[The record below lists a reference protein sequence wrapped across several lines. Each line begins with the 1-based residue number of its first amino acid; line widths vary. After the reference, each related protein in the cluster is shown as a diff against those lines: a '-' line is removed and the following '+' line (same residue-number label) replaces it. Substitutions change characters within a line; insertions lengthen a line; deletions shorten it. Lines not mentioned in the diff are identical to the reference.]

1 MLLTQDYLSNVNIN
15 VNINGDLKSILMNK
29 LNEKL
34 EGLDV
39 ESKIEEHFDNYSG
52 SSKWVKCVNECKKGL
67 KPFIDA
73 ETISTAYMLRLL
85 AGSVVKVDETKELV
99 FEYIGNLQEVTG
111 VWREDGEKFTMTIN
125 EDSKLRRLIMG
136 FGPSASGKTY
146 WTKELIKMIS
156 DKDSN
161 FPKIFLSIDGGI
173 AREKSAV
180 YQKIIEVLKNNYPNI
195 DGFKNLVST
204 IGRESLFDSNKIKK
218 EINTY
223 LRTYAR
229 IPISLY
235 VPTTA
240 SGPSNPYSKY
250 VEMTQDDKWIGVY
263 IWQHETNCP
272 KDDAYKCETTRK
284 AGKEREI
291 EEGKKFSSKAYF
303 LSEKNGRRFM
313 QRAPGG
319 RIDIHNSGSQERG
332 SIITE
337 YGINNKFLLTPKIVS
352 SNSQLHLYKRENDK
366 TGDVSIIATFHIERY
381 GGTRKRKKNKYS
393 RKYRRTRK
401 KG

>member
-1 MLLTQDYLSNVNIN
+1 MLLTQEYLSNVNIN
-15 VNINGDLKSILMNK
+15 DDLKPILMNK

-39 ESKIEEHFDNYSG
+39 ESKIDNEFDNYSG
-52 SSKWVKCVNECKKGL
+52 SSKWVKCVNECKEGL

-73 ETISTAYMLRLL
+73 EITSTAYMLRLL
-85 AGSVVKVDETKELV
+85 AGSVVKVDETKKLV
-99 FEYIGNLQEVTG
+99 FEYKGNLQEVTG
-111 VWREDGEKFTMTIN
+111 LWREDGEKFTITIN
-125 EDSKLRRLIMG
+125 EDEDSKPRRLIMG

-146 WTKELIKMIS
+146 WTKELIKMMS

-173 AREKSAV
+173 ARERSEV
-180 YQKIIEVLKNNYPNI
+180 YQKIIEVFKNKEKYPNI

-223 LRTYAR
+223 LRTDEM

-250 VEMTQDDKWIGVY
+250 VKMTQDDKWIGVY

-272 KDDAYKCETTRK
+272 HDDAYKCETTRK

-313 QRAPGG
+313 RRAPGG

-366 TGDVSIIATFHIERY
+366 TGDVSIIATFHVERY